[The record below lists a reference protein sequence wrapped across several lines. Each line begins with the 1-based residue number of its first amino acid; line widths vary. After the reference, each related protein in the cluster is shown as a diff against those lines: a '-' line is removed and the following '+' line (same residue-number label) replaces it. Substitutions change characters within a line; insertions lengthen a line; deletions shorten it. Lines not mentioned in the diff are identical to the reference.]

1 MCKQHFCELRRLYGD
16 LHIALMHPS
25 VRLRTERMEREG
37 NNMMRRDE
45 SVENEMLIWL
55 EPDLFLIRLD
65 EELEEEHGRGVRGGA
80 ENAGH
85 RLITIQI
92 QH

>member
-1 MCKQHFCELRRLYGD
+1 
-16 LHIALMHPS
+16 
-25 VRLRTERMEREG
+25 
-37 NNMMRRDE
+37 
-45 SVENEMLIWL
+45 VENEMLIWL

-92 QH
+92 EH